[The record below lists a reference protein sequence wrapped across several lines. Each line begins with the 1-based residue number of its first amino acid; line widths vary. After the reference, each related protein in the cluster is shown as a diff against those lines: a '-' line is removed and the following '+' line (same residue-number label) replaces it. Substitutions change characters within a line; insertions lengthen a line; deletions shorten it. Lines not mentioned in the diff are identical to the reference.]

1 MQRPTRITIAP
12 FKSVLRRHKYHP
24 EGLPLYNDMSKQWL
38 CREGERW
45 WLLDARGEQL
55 PRVAAVAAQ
64 YITGQHRPDF
74 TPGMIVGDHV
84 VIINIRDVVMVG
96 DQWIRVPITWQT
108 AYPGGKYRIR
118 LTDMYERDPCMLM
131 WWFLKDEVNRH
142 FVRKL
147 KTRVA
152 PLEKAWL
159 YEDSVHPHADKNPR
173 PLCWS
178 DPEVK
183 GWKYTDPQFVRR
195 WRPNEF
201 IH

>member
-1 MQRPTRITIAP
+1 MQRVSRIAAAP

-24 EGLPLYNDMSKQWL
+24 EGLPLYNEMSKQWL

-45 WLLDARGEQL
+45 WILDAAGEQL
-55 PRVAAVAAQ
+55 PHVAAVAAQ

-74 TPGMIVGDHV
+74 TPGMLTGDHV
-84 VIINIRDVVMVG
+84 IIVNIKDVVMVG
-96 DQWIRVPITWQT
+96 DEWIRVPITWQT

-173 PLCWS
+173 PLCWT
-178 DPEVK
+178 DPVVK
-183 GWKYTDPQFVRR
+183 GWKYRDPQFIRR
-195 WRPNEF
+195 WKPNEF
-201 IH
+201 MS